1 MLRERIM
8 AQDGP
13 SSDSKMFFKL
23 YAERERRL
31 RMEYMESLYIPCQD
45 IVYPT
50 DEEAPL
56 DLPQTTCIVI
66 EPIRN
71 FFAWFL

>member
-1 MLRERIM
+1 M
-8 AQDGP
+8 AQDGQFEAT
-13 SSDSKMFFKL
+13 KMFFKL
-23 YAERERRL
+23 YAERECMR
-31 RMEYMESLYIPCQD
+31 MESLYIQVREP
-45 IVYPT
+45 VLP

-71 FFAWFL
+71 LFEWFLC